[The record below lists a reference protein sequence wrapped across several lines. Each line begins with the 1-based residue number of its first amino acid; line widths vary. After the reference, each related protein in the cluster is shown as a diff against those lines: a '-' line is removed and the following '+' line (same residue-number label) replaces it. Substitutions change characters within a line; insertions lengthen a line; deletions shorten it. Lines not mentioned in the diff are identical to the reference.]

1 MTPLRTYWIRRL
13 GEGMLVLG
21 LLLPALANA
30 IEIDL
35 ATRLQ
40 QRGHV
45 LMLRHAHAPGFGD
58 PPQFKLD
65 DCTSQRNLDASGRA
79 QATAIGA
86 WLRRQGV
93 RDARVY
99 SSQWCRSLETARLIG
114 LGPVTPLPALNSF
127 FEREQERMSSLV
139 ALNAFFARQPMD
151 GPLIILVTHFVN
163 IQAIAGFGVGSG
175 EGVLLQRQA
184 GKAPRVVGRIDFRP

>member
-13 GEGMLVLG
+13 GEGMLLLG

-65 DCTSQRNLDASGRA
+65 DCTTQRNLDASGRA

-99 SSQWCRSLETARLIG
+99 SSQWCRSLETARLLD

-127 FEREQERMSSLV
+127 YEREHERMSSLV
-139 ALNAFFARQPMD
+139 ALNAFFARQPVD

-163 IQAIAGFGVGSG
+163 IQAIAGSGVGSG
-175 EGVLLQRQA
+175 EGVLLQLQA
-184 GKAPRVVGRIDFRP
+184 GKAPHGVGRVDFRQ